1 MHSAGV
7 DFVGKENAS
16 HVAKAASREASLV
29 QRWANPAADSRPPV
43 GHRIREMVARLQKLG
58 VPLKDILGA
67 QVRAKSTKAATH
79 YRHPD
84 NTELHW
90 SGRGRKPG
98 WVKQWIEAGQP
109 LDALRN

>member
-1 MHSAGV
+1 MNLSNMNLA
-7 DFVGKENAS
+7 DLRDLEEKTRREI
-16 HVAKAASREASLV
+16 KKREAEELV
-29 QRWANPAADSRPPV
+29 RA
-43 GHRIREMVARLQKLG
+43 REEILSIAQKLG